1 MKIDS
6 LTLSNIRNHKKAHFS
21 FSGTTIILGQNTAG
35 KTSILEAL
43 HILSHGKSFRADEDK
58 DVINSEEDF
67 GRIEAKIQN
76 DETTKLTIVLSLKM
90 SRLTKKYLIND
101 VGRRHQEFSNYIT
114 TVLFTPED
122 LDLLTGSPSLRR
134 NLLNSILSQSS
145 KEYRASLLVYE
156 KGLKQR
162 NRMLYLTREG
172 KKYFGPHEFEYWDNL
187 LIHHGNAIT
196 QAREELIHYLNAAKK
211 NIFEFQAVYDDS
223 VISRTRLDQYRD
235 AELASATTLVGPQR
249 DDVFFNFA
257 DKDQSIRE
265 FGSRGQQRLTIFQLK
280 ILEMLYL
287 QNTIGQAPVLL
298 LDDIFSE
305 LDNTNIHHILELLPD
320 QQTIITTTHKEFI
333 PESIIQ
339 DSEVEIIEL

>member
-1 MKIDS
+1 MNSI
-6 LTLSNIRNHKKAHFS
+6 TLSNIRNHSKATFPFS
-21 FSGTTIILGQNTAG
+21 DTTIILGQNTAG

-58 DVINSEEDF
+58 DVITTGEDF
-67 GRIEAKIQN
+67 ARIEADVQN
-76 DETTKLTIVLSLKM
+76 DEKVKLGVVLSTKLGRLS
-90 SRLTKKYLIND
+90 KKYLIND
-101 VGRRHQEFSNYIT
+101 VGRRHQEFSSHIT

-122 LDLLTGSPSLRR
+122 LEFLTGSPSMRR
-134 NLLNSILSQSS
+134 NFLNSVLTQAS
-145 KEYRASLLVYE
+145 KSYRASLIIYE
-156 KGLKQR
+156 KALKQR

-172 KKYFGPHEFEYWDNL
+172 KKHFGTHEFEYWDNL
-187 LIHHGNAIT
+187 LIQHGGALT
-196 QAREELIHYLNAAKK
+196 QMRGEFLEYLNDAKK
-211 NIFEFQAVYDDS
+211 NIFDFEAVYDKS
-223 VISRTRLDQYRD
+223 VISRARLDQYKD

-249 DDVFFNFA
+249 DDVFFNFQG
-257 DKDQSIRE
+257 KEQSIRE

-287 QNTIGQAPVLL
+287 ENAVGQAPILL

-333 PESIIQ
+333 PESILN
-339 DSEVEIIEL
+339 DKEVEIIEL